1 MSEFAAWI
9 KEIFLGI
16 LAWLLELVGV
26 VLEWLLDAL
35 IWVLTKAWELL
46 LEGLAA
52 LLEAIPVPS
61 FMQQADSFW
70 GGIPGSIVY
79 FFQFFA
85 VAEGMAMITTAL
97 ALRFLLR
104 RIPLIG

>member
-9 KEIFLGI
+9 KEIFLGV
-16 LAWLLELVGV
+16 LEWLLELAGV
-26 VLEWLLDAL
+26 VLEWMLEAWL
-35 IWVLTKAWELL
+35 WVMTKVWQLL
-46 LEGLAA
+46 LEGLAS
-52 LLEAIPVPS
+52 LIESIPVPS
-61 FMQQADSFW
+61 FMQQAGSFW
-70 GGIPGSIVY
+70 GGIPSNVVY

-85 VAEGMAMITTAL
+85 VAEGLAMVTTAL

>member
-1 MSEFAAWI
+1 MSEFANWI
-9 KEIFLGI
+9 KEIFLD
-16 LAWLLELVGV
+16 
-26 VLEWLLDAL
+26 VLEWLLELAAAVLEWLLEAL
-35 IWVLTKAWELL
+35 LWILSKAWQLL

-52 LLEAIPVPS
+52 LLESIPVPG
-61 FMQQADSFW
+61 FMQDAGSFW
-70 GGIPGSIVY
+70 GNIPGSIVY

-85 VAEGMAMITTAL
+85 VAEGMAMIGAAL